1 MPGMSLRGG
10 DRGFPPATMNVAPGY
25 FQKNIEEKQNQKK
38 PLAAWF
44 PTNLL
49 YLPSNL
55 RSWWQP
61 CFALCYGVKYTGNV
75 VSISHPYRP
84 TYICLSFRHLC
95 TIFSIL
101 EEFISLRRKNS
112 LILNCKCT
120 HIYTRL
126 YLPTFLH
133 L

>member
-1 MPGMSLRGG
+1 MPGQSLRGG
-10 DRGFPPATMNVAPGY
+10 DRGFPPDTMNVVPRY
-25 FQKNIEEKQNQKK
+25 FQKNIEEINRTKRN
-38 PLAAWF
+38 LSLYDF
-44 PTNLL
+44 PPTCCIYPATWDLGDN
-49 YLPSNL
+49 P
-55 RSWWQP
+55 
-61 CFALCYGVKYTGNV
+61 ALHSVMEFNV
-75 VSISHPYRP
+75 MLFQSAIPYRS

-101 EEFISLRRKNS
+101 EEFISLQRKNS
-112 LILNCKCT
+112 LIANCKCT